1 MLPIVAGLAIAGTI
15 VNFLG
20 NLFGGARRR
29 KAEALQKAALK
40 TQTQSAINTLTFNIG
55 QKQEDISRMGT
66 VFGEQ
71 TGLLKEEQGRTFA
84 TQATAMRS
92 SGVALTEGSPLEV
105 ALNTAMQQERDVATL
120 QRGQGWALQSAE
132 QEVEYLQTERGLQE
146 DLLSTIVGK
155 KKPIPRKIPIGWETS
170 GGRSANI

>member
-1 MLPIVAGLAIAGTI
+1 MVLMGALALAGGVL
-15 VNFLG
+15 NFLG
-20 NLFGGARRR
+20 GLFGGARRR

-132 QEVEYLQTERGLQE
+132 QEVAYLQTERGLQE

-155 KKPIPRKIPIGWETS
+155 KKPVAPFRLSTNANFS
-170 GGRSANI
+170 G